1 MVIAQVVGVGGWWV
15 ADTVNHRGWWF
26 TSHVMS
32 KTLNLQKLPVCVFV
46 ALGKCVCQMNVM
58 TRTLSLKSLRS

>member
-32 KTLNLQKLPVCVFV
+32 KTLNLQELPMCV